1 MSTTNNGHTNGN
13 GLPGYVHTL
22 LTPTGRNPQ
31 ERKSWSVG
39 VESVWVPFFA
49 ATNVMGETSV
59 PDDVL
64 GMPLRLAKLKD
75 GAIRFSD
82 SGRPVMRVAP
92 ELNAQIGIVR
102 ENFVASLQAYTGMV
116 QDERP
121 DEYKGQVDA
130 AQQAARPIL
139 EKTQAD
145 IDHAV
150 ELLKAA
156 EAARNTHGT
165 ETLPET
171 AAAPSDCTADGNGS
185 ETPPEPPPASP
196 SRAGS
201 GSRWRPN
208 SNTGGAPL
216 HPGQGGVA

>member
-1 MSTTNNGHTNGN
+1 MSTTNNGHSNGN

-22 LTPTGRNPQ
+22 LVPTGRNPQ
-31 ERKSWSVG
+31 ERKAWSIG
-39 VESVWVPFFA
+39 MESVWVPFFS
-49 ATNVMGETSV
+49 ATNVMGETNV

-64 GMPLRLAKLKD
+64 GMPLRLAKSKD

-130 AQQAARPIL
+130 AQQAAQPIF
-139 EKTQAD
+139 EKTKED
-145 IDHAV
+145 IDQAI

-156 EAARNTHGT
+156 EAAKNSHPST
-165 ETLPET
+165 EGPQTPPET
-171 AAAPSDCTADGNGS
+171 AAAPSDPSVEGQDGDGS
-185 ETPPEPPPASP
+185 DPDQEPAKSKKRVPA
-196 SRAGS
+196 A
-201 GSRWRPN
+201 
-208 SNTGGAPL
+208 A
-216 HPGQGGVA
+216 